1 VSEFNAVAQ
10 ASPAA
15 PDTTG
20 PGRAEPATTAPAASD
35 DVVQE
40 HLAVL
45 GDLAEHP
52 LSEQADLFGQLHAR
66 LQAALSEIDRAG

>member
-1 VSEFNAVAQ
+1 MSEFNAGVQ
-10 ASPAA
+10 ASPAV
-15 PDTTG
+15 PDTPG
-20 PGRAEPATTAPAASD
+20 PGRAESATTAPTVQD

-52 LSEQADLFGQLHAR
+52 LSEHADRFGQLHAR
-66 LQAALSEIDRAG
+66 LQAALSEIDQAG